1 MSMRTVEGKEF
12 AVVLAS
18 VSPQRR
24 EILEELGV
32 AFRIIEPQVDE
43 INLPDALETVAAN
56 AKLKALAVVS
66 ACRQDDVILAADTV
80 LCVNGHVRGKPSSPE
95 EAVRYLMELSGGKAV
110 AWTGVAAFSP
120 DACRGVVRVERAEV
134 CFSVFSAGAAAW
146 YVGTGEPLTR
156 AGALGVSRLGEVFV
170 ESIRG
175 SHSCV
180 AGLPKRAALL
190 ACSDA
195 NGLGDHRLDLS
206 QAVCDLLQWPWIEG
220 SQYFSGDGKWV

>member
-1 MSMRTVEGKEF
+1 MNIRTVEGKEF

-24 EILEELGV
+24 EILEELGM
-32 AFRIIEPQVDE
+32 AFRVIEPQVE
-43 INLPDALETVAAN
+43 EVNFSDALETVAAN
-56 AKLKALAVVS
+56 ARSKALAVAGS
-66 ACRQDDVILAADTV
+66 CRPQEVVLAADTV
-80 LCVNGHVRGKPSSPE
+80 LCVDGHVRGKPASPE
-95 EAVRYLMELSGGKAV
+95 EAVRYLMDLSGGKAV
-110 AWTGVAAFSP
+110 AWTGVAVFSP
-120 DACRGVVRVERAEV
+120 DTGRGVVRVERAEV
-134 CFSVFSAGAAAW
+134 CFSVFSAEAAVW

-180 AGLPKRAALL
+180 AGLPKRATLL

-195 NGLGDHRLDLS
+195 RALGRHRLDLP
-206 QAVCDLLQWPWIEG
+206 QAVCDLLQWPWLEHP
-220 SQYFSGDGKWV
+220 QYFSGNGKPA